1 MTGRLH
7 ETIESRYLQ
16 SCDIPD
22 EEARIE
28 PFTMLI
34 FGGAGDLSRR
44 KLIPALF
51 RLYQSSV
58 LPGHFSVIGFGR
70 TKMSDKEFR
79 SIMKVAL
86 LGSVE
91 QSFNETSWDGFSQ
104 HLFYI
109 SGHIGD
115 DATVKSMCDRVDEI
129 AVRTEKGR
137 KDVIYYMAVPPET
150 TPGIIQRLKQ
160 NNLCKGS
167 KIVVEKPFGIDLAT
181 AHELNTI
188 LRDAFDE
195 SQIYRIDH
203 YLGKEPV
210 QNIIFFRFTNAI
222 FEQLWNGRYI
232 DNVQITVAEDIGIDH
247 RGEFY
252 ENTGVIRDIVQNH
265 VMQLIAVIAM
275 EPPIGFKAD
284 FIRDEKIKV
293 IRSMRPMDNHYIDR
307 FMVRGQYGR
316 GVVEGNNVSG
326 YREED
331 KVSQNSVVP
340 TFFAGKFYIDNL
352 RWATV
357 PFYVRTGK
365 RLKKPVTE
373 ICLQFR
379 QLPLRLFG
387 RTCDVVEPNALILT
401 IQPEEKISLKFCVKY
416 PYSPNQIHVENL
428 VFNYNEAFK
437 QGLSDAYDKL
447 IVDCMKGDQTLFVRE
462 DMVETMWDVVDPII
476 RRWDSVPPTH
486 FPNYEAGSWGPEAA
500 AELIEQTGH
509 HWITK

>member
-1 MTGRLH
+1 MTGRGQ

-16 SCDIPD
+16 SCDIPA
-22 EEARIE
+22 EESRIE

-44 KLIPALF
+44 KLMPALF
-51 RLYQSSV
+51 RLYQAGV
-58 LPGHFSVIGFGR
+58 LPDLFAVIGFGR
-70 TKMSDKEFR
+70 TKMSDNEFR

-86 LGSVE
+86 LGSGE
-91 QSFNETSWDGFSQ
+91 QSFNETSWDSFSQ
-104 HLFYI
+104 HLYYI
-109 SGHIGD
+109 AGHIGD
-115 DATVKSMCDRVDEI
+115 DATVKSMCDKVDQI
-129 AVRTEKGR
+129 AIKTEKGR
-137 KDVIYYMAVPPET
+137 KDIIYYMAVPPET
-150 TPGIIQRLKQ
+150 TPEIVQRLKE
-160 NNLCKGS
+160 NALCRGS
-167 KIVVEKPFGIDLAT
+167 KIIVEKPFGIDFGT

-188 LRDAFDE
+188 LRDAFEE

-210 QNIIFFRFTNAI
+210 QNIIFFRFTNTI
-222 FEQLWNGRYI
+222 FERLWNGRYI

-247 RGEFY
+247 RAEFY
-252 ENTGVIRDIVQNH
+252 ENTGVVRDIVQNH
-265 VMQLIAVIAM
+265 IMQLIGVIAM

-293 IRSMRPMDNHYIDR
+293 IRSMRPIDVSYIDR
-307 FMVRGQYGR
+307 FMVRGQYGK
-316 GVVEGNNVSG
+316 GVIDGNSVRG

-331 KVSQNSVVP
+331 KVSPNSTVP

-352 RWATV
+352 RWASV
-357 PFYVRTGK
+357 PFYVRAGK
-365 RLKKPVTE
+365 RMKKSITE

-387 RTCDVVEPNALILT
+387 RTCDIVEPNALVLT
-401 IQPEEKISLKFCVKY
+401 IQPEEKISLRFCVKY
-416 PYSPNQIHVENL
+416 PYASNQIHIEDL
-428 VFNYNEAFK
+428 VFNYNDAFK

-476 RRWDSVPPTH
+476 KRWDEVPPSQ
-486 FPNYEAGSWGPEAA
+486 FPNYEAGTWGPEAA
-500 AELIEQTGH
+500 AQLMAQAGH
-509 HWITK
+509 RWITG